1 MPHPDQSPVPS
12 REIEFERVHLR
23 DAHNWSMAT
32 VIWTVFASGIAIA
45 AGVAAGSLLLVSFGA
60 IGTLDAVGSV
70 VLVVHFRHALRH
82 EAISLRHERIALAT
96 IAAGMAF
103 VALTTAIASGHRLVG
118 HTGADS
124 SPVGVSIAACSVLAL
139 AVLAGG
145 KRRVGGRVASRA
157 LIADS
162 HVSTVGALLALFTVA
177 GTTATST
184 LSWWWLDPSASLC
197 VAMVAIAV
205 AAGHARAASA
215 G

>member
-1 MPHPDQSPVPS
+1 MPRPEPTPAPTGD
-12 REIEFERVHLR
+12 FATERVHLR
-23 DAHNWSMAT
+23 DAHRWSLAT
-32 VIWTVFASGIAIA
+32 VLWTVVASAIAIA
-45 AGVAAGSLLLVSFGA
+45 AGVAAGSLLLVAFGA
-60 IGTLDAVGSV
+60 IGTLDAIGSV
-70 VLVVHFRHALRH
+70 VLVIHFRHALRH
-82 EAISLRHERIALAT
+82 EAISARHERIALAT

-103 VALTTAIASGHRLVG
+103 VALTTAVASGHRLIG

-124 SPVGVSIAACSVLAL
+124 SPIGVSIAACSVVAL

-145 KRRVGGRVASRA
+145 KRRAGSRVASRA

-197 VAMVAIAV
+197 VAAAAVAV
-205 AAGHARAASA
+205 AASHARAASM